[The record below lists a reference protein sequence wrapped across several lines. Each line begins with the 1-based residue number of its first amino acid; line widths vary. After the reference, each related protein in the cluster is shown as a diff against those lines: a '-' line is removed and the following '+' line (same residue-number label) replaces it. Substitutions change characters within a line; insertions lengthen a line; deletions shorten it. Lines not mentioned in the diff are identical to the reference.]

1 MLFPKTCR
9 IIALSKG
16 YKVGFFRRKINPGAQ
31 AMNYQEFR
39 DLWHDA
45 LQAARLQIPY
55 PIGPTER
62 INLRDMSRS
71 YELIIYGG
79 ANPKCEPF
87 HLTAT
92 ITWNWDAVLSARY
105 ETTEEDMLMQ
115 IFGDFGIHDDD
126 TVPPRLRMDVSL
138 SAGVVYGTVYPMPA
152 LTSWQRWVRQASD
165 EMQALLPTG
174 YEEDG
179 AICATSDPIQAS
191 VKLLDD
197 GQLGLERVTF
207 KAWQVIRLPRQWDD
221 PEKSDP
227 YPEEALF
234 DLASRI
240 AKALN
245 ALENSLAC
253 LVKGEV

>member
-1 MLFPKTCR
+1 
-9 IIALSKG
+9 
-16 YKVGFFRRKINPGAQ
+16 
-31 AMNYQEFR
+31 MNYQEFR
-39 DLWHDA
+39 DLWHAA
-45 LQAARLQIPY
+45 LKAARLQIPY
-55 PIGPTER
+55 PIGPTEQ

-92 ITWNWDAVLSARY
+92 IEWDWDATLSARY

-115 IFGDFGIHDDD
+115 VFGDFGIHDDD

-138 SAGVVYGTVYPMPA
+138 SAGVMHGTVYPMPA
-152 LTSWQRWVRQASD
+152 LARWQRWVRQASD
-165 EMQALLPTG
+165 ELQSLLPTG

-179 AICATSDPIQAS
+179 GMCAYSDPLQAS
-191 VKLLDD
+191 VKRLDD

-207 KAWQVIRLPRQWDD
+207 KAWQAVALPRQWDD

-227 YPEEALF
+227 YPENVLLDFAK
-234 DLASRI
+234 RI
-240 AKALN
+240 ARALN
-245 ALENSLAC
+245 ILENSLAR
-253 LVKGEV
+253 LVEGKA

>member
-1 MLFPKTCR
+1 
-9 IIALSKG
+9 
-16 YKVGFFRRKINPGAQ
+16 
-31 AMNYQEFR
+31 MNYQEFR
-39 DLWHDA
+39 DLWHAA
-45 LQAARLQIPY
+45 LQAACLQIPY

-71 YELIIYGG
+71 YELIIYGA

-92 ITWNWDAVLSARY
+92 IEWDWDAVLSARY

-115 IFGDFGIHDDD
+115 IFGDFKVYDDD
-126 TVPPRLRMDVSL
+126 TVPPRLRMDVCL
-138 SAGVVYGTVYPMPA
+138 SAGVMYGTVYPLPA
-152 LTSWQRWVRQASD
+152 LTPWQRWVRQAS
-165 EMQALLPTG
+165 EALQAFLPTG

-179 AICATSDPIQAS
+179 AICASSDPIQAS
-191 VKLLDD
+191 VKLMDD

-227 YPEEALF
+227 YPEEALSN
-234 DLASRI
+234 LASRI
-240 AKALN
+240 ARALN
-245 ALENSLAC
+245 ALENSLVR
-253 LVKGEV
+253 LVKGEA

>member
-1 MLFPKTCR
+1 
-9 IIALSKG
+9 
-16 YKVGFFRRKINPGAQ
+16 
-31 AMNYQEFR
+31 MNYQEFR

-45 LQAARLQIPY
+45 LHAARLQIPH

-79 ANPKCEPF
+79 LHPKCEPF

-92 ITWNWDAVLSARY
+92 IEWDWDAVLSARY

-126 TVPPRLRMDVSL
+126 TVPPRLRMDVCL
-138 SAGVVYGTVYPMPA
+138 SAGVAHGTVYPMPSLA
-152 LTSWQRWVRQASD
+152 QWQRWFRQASD
-165 EMQALLPTG
+165 ELQALLPTG

-179 AICATSDPIQAS
+179 AICAYSDPIQAS
-191 VKLLDD
+191 VKLLED
-197 GQLGLERVTF
+197 GQLSLERVTF
-207 KAWQVIRLPRQWDD
+207 KAWQAIMLPCQWDD
-221 PEKSDP
+221 PEKGDP
-227 YPEEALF
+227 YPEDVLLDFAK
-234 DLASRI
+234 RI

-245 ALENSLAC
+245 ILENSLAC
-253 LVKGEV
+253 LVEGKAR